1 MSQMIL
7 SFLYLEDTPDLN
19 LTLSLSLS
27 AFPRAPTFS
36 RVSGPT
42 VEHQQKLKFDF
53 GFD

>member
-36 RVSGPT
+36 HVSGPT